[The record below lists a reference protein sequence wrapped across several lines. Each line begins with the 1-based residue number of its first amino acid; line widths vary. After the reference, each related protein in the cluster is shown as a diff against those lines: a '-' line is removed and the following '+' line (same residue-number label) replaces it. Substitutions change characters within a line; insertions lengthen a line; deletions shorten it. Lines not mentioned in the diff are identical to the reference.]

1 MKQLTRLKITN
12 LFGRRNYDIDFAAK
26 EGFTF
31 LAGPNGYGKST
42 ILKLIYAI
50 SKGNY
55 FFFDDLRFEEIE
67 AGFVEHGKKYQLVVK
82 KLKLRKEKSERTSGP
97 EDSFPAGKVGNVHN
111 ASINDLT
118 EAAIN
123 ATARKVFDAL
133 QSGDRDSIAQENY
146 KHYFNDYLNN
156 QRMKNKRLGGES
168 YDNPLLRMWMS
179 DPEKG
184 GRESFFSCQFSF
196 SEAGKK
202 ADVWTLTS
210 EHIRKV
216 ARRIDTYIDSL
227 ERIPGSGDLLWKKKG
242 DVSSNAMTLSD
253 VFYAYHKN
261 VEAVKVFAIGDN
273 LPFHQEMQFKCVYV
287 GANRQSSLAIVSRYI
302 RETAEKLKREN
313 AKVSQSLDM
322 VLLNDILQGLQ
333 QPGYHN
339 LDELRDN
346 VEKRL
351 RKFNRGKDS
360 CEKYGFSFEDKGK
373 EMVLAHGNL
382 PSDYSSLVV
391 MDRVLSN
398 ANEKLNV
405 YKDFIKRLEYFE
417 KSINDIVCDI
427 EIRVSASGVNAFV
440 TDENIPQKER
450 WLPLEKLSS
459 GEQQLIAVLG
469 EMLFDLDFAEDGG
482 YSLFGGFLAA
492 IANMFSQEYEDDSAN
507 PLILVDE
514 PEISMHPAWQ
524 EALSKLYFEIQE
536 RFEKDFIIAT
546 HSPAFIGER
555 WDKVVDLLG

>member
-12 LFGRRNYDIDFAAK
+12 LFGRRSYDLDFAAK
-26 EGFTF
+26 DGFTF

-67 AGFVEHGKKYQLVVK
+67 AYFAEGEKKYQLVVK
-82 KLKLRKEKSERTSGP
+82 KLKRQKEKSERTSDLSKSFFTGTDWV
-97 EDSFPAGKVGNVHN
+97 EDDGSFDNSTETAVSDAVQKAIEAIQSGNRDSF
-111 ASINDLT
+111 
-118 EAAIN
+118 
-123 ATARKVFDAL
+123 
-133 QSGDRDSIAQENY
+133 AQENY
-146 KHYFNDYLNN
+146 KHYFKDYLNSLRVN
-156 QRMKNKRLGGES
+156 NKRLDEES
-168 YDNPLLRMWMS
+168 YNNQLLTMMS
-179 DPEKG
+179 DPGKG
-184 GRESFFSCQFSF
+184 EWESFFSCQFSF
-196 SEAGKK
+196 SEVGKK
-202 ADVWTLTS
+202 ADVGTLTK

-216 ARRIDTYIDSL
+216 AQRIDSYIDSL
-227 ERIPGSGDLLWKKKG
+227 ERVPGDLLWKKKG
-242 DVSSNAMTLSD
+242 EMSSNTMTLSD

-261 VEAVKVFAIGDN
+261 VEAVKVFPIGDDFSF
-273 LPFHQEMQFKCVYV
+273 LKKIRFKCVYV

-302 RETAEKLKREN
+302 RETAEKLKRKN

-322 VLLNDILQGLQ
+322 VLLNDVLQGLQ
-333 QPGYHN
+333 KQGDHD
-339 LDELRDN
+339 LEELRN
-346 VEKRL
+346 IVEKRL
-351 RKFNRGKDS
+351 RKFKRGKES

-398 ANEKLNV
+398 ANDKLKV

-417 KSINDIVCDI
+417 KSINNIVCDI
-427 EIRVSASGVNAFV
+427 EIHVSADGVAASV
-440 TDENIPQKER
+440 KDENIPKEDR

-469 EMLFDLDFAEDGG
+469 EMLFDLDFAEDGE
-482 YSLFGGFLAA
+482 SSPFGRGGLLAA
-492 IANMFSQEYEDDSAN
+492 IAIMFSFEYEDDSAS

-524 EALSKLYFEIQE
+524 EALSKLYFEIQKK
-536 RFEKDFIIAT
+536 FGKDFIIAT

-555 WDKVVDLLG
+555 WDKVIDLLG